1 MTSFYRKAG
10 KRIFDVA
17 VSATALVV
25 LAPVMLL
32 LSVLV
37 FLKLG
42 SPVFFRQQRPGLHGR
57 PFTLYKFRTM
67 RDAYAADGSPLP
79 DEQRLT
85 RFGRLLRTSSLDEL
99 PELFNVLKGE
109 MSLVGPRPLLLK
121 YMPYYTET
129 EQQRHLV
136 KPGITGWAQING
148 RNNAAWND
156 RLASDVRY
164 VQSYSLTLDLYIIA
178 KTFSNV
184 VRRQGVVAV
193 PSSTMLDLDVE
204 RQRDRK
210 AL

>member
-1 MTSFYRKAG
+1 MTICSY
-10 KRIFDVA
+10 
-17 VSATALVV
+17 
-25 LAPVMLL
+25 
-32 LSVLV
+32 
-37 FLKLG
+37 
-42 SPVFFRQQRPGLHGR
+42 
-57 PFTLYKFRTM
+57 
-67 RDAYAADGSPLP
+67 
-79 DEQRLT
+79 
-85 RFGRLLRTSSLDEL
+85 SSNKKGLDEL
-99 PELFNVLKGE
+99 PELINVLKGE

-204 RQRDRK
+204 RQRDRE

>member
-1 MTSFYRKAG
+1 
-10 KRIFDVA
+10 
-17 VSATALVV
+17 
-25 LAPVMLL
+25 
-32 LSVLV
+32 
-37 FLKLG
+37 
-42 SPVFFRQQRPGLHGR
+42 
-57 PFTLYKFRTM
+57 
-67 RDAYAADGSPLP
+67 
-79 DEQRLT
+79 
-85 RFGRLLRTSSLDEL
+85 
-99 PELFNVLKGE
+99 
-109 MSLVGPRPLLLK
+109 
-121 YMPYYTET
+121 MPYYTET

-204 RQRDRK
+204 RQRDRE